1 MNAKYISFGLLI
13 LSLMS
18 LVACSKSDKQDT
30 QELMEVT
37 GIVSG
42 YDKDVMYLEVL
53 RTHMTHPLRITEQTQ
68 MDIFAAPKDTVLLVY
83 TGYLGY
89 TVKLPVIREVHTRP
103 YKDTGSKVVNLKELQ
118 NSGELITRP

>member
-1 MNAKYISFGLLI
+1 MKTSYISYILLVFI
-13 LSLMS
+13 LLSFP
-18 LVACSKSDKQDT
+18 ACSKKDKQEPE
-30 QELMEVT
+30 ELMEVT
-37 GIVSG
+37 GIVTG

-53 RTHMTHPLRITEQTQ
+53 RTQMVHPLRMTEQTQ

-89 TVKLPVIREVHTRP
+89 TVKLPVVREVHTRP
-103 YKDTGSKVVNLKELQ
+103 YKETGSKVVNLKDLQ